1 MTARAEKPRL
11 PPIATKPVGHIPIVG
26 TPLLRPQSLRVPFR
40 GDPPPR
46 RPPGPATEPTPS
58 PTRRLT
64 AEAWDDSARCVLK
77 TSFLMAF
84 QRLDTRN
91 GTLGASLPRNPARRR
106 TVGWVLQDERFA
118 RPCLTCSGVSPPVR
132 RRRRTA
138 LLSRG
143 SVCLRACLIRA
154 AFSQV
159 LGTLFERRRCQGLQG
174 WPSDNSCAG
183 DAGTPASLATAN

>member
-1 MTARAEKPRL
+1 MSSGTTRRGGPFSPCHSTKRGSVPAVGQARKRFRPFALRGRRVPLRLHVARVRSPNTDSPAGTGNFPLWEVPSGMTARAEKPRL

-77 TSFLMAF
+77 TSFLMAS
-84 QRLDTRN
+84 RL
-91 GTLGASLPRNPARRR
+91 G
-106 TVGWVLQDERFA
+106 
-118 RPCLTCSGVSPPVR
+118 
-132 RRRRTA
+132 
-138 LLSRG
+138 
-143 SVCLRACLIRA
+143 IRA
-154 AFSQV
+154 VFLPGNRQD
-159 LGTLFERRRCQGLQG
+159 GERSVGICKRK
-174 WPSDNSCAG
+174 DY
-183 DAGTPASLATAN
+183 